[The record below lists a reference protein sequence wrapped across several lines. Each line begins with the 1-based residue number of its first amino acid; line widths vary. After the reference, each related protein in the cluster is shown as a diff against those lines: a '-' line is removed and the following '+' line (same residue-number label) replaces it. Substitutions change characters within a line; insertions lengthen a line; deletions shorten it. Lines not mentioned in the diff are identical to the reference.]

1 MVSNATVSTRELFM
15 KRLVNL
21 LYIIGFPLAFI
32 GVWMK
37 DPDIGWLALVFLL
50 TGLIIEL
57 IMWARKN
64 NIF

>member
-1 MVSNATVSTRELFM
+1 M